1 MTNDESFAVIEA
13 TDVLRES
20 PDYELY
26 QITKQEPEVFERVVE
41 QQIAGINEE
50 LTQLK
55 TEAERLNREI
65 VELSGEDAVQ

>member
-1 MTNDESFAVIEA
+1 MKAKEK
-13 TDVLRES
+13 R

-26 QITKQEPEVFERVVE
+26 WITEQEPEVFERVVE

-55 TEAERLNREI
+55 TEAERLKKEI
-65 VELSGEDAVQ
+65 GELDAESVF